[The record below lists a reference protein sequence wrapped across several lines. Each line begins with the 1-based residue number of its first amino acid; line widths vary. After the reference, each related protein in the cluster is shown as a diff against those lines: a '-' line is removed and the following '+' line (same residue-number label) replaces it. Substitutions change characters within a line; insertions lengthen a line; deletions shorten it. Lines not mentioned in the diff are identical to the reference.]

1 VSGRD
6 AEAGSASV
14 EFALVLPL
22 VLLLA
27 LALLQ
32 TGLLMTD
39 RLLLAGAARAGAREA
54 AVGGDEER
62 VRGAAVAA
70 GGLDPDRLSVD
81 VVRAGAEG
89 GEVSVTV
96 HYRSRIAVP
105 LVGWLFPEGVDLSD
119 RVSMRQEVDATA
131 G

>member
-1 VSGRD
+1 MRPRRR
-6 AEAGSASV
+6 EAGSASV

-54 AVGGDEER
+54 AVGGSDDR

-70 GGLDPDRLSVD
+70 GGLDADRLSVEI
-81 VVRAGAEG
+81 VRTGTEG

-96 HYRSRIAVP
+96 RYRSRVAVP
-105 LVGWLFPEGVDLSD
+105 LVGWLFPDGVELAD
-119 RVSMRQEVDATA
+119 RVAMRQEVDATPA
-131 G
+131 